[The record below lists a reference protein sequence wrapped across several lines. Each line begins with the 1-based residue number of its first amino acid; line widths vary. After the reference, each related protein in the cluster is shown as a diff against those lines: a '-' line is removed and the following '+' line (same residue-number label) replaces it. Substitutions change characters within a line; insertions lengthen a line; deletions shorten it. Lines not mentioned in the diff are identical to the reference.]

1 MWASA
6 IQVIFV
12 DRQDKNWWS
21 LTLVALARPSTHRH
35 LLPRPAMC
43 SIARNG
49 TAINLINSNHSL
61 SISFVRTLTA
71 SSPADIVYIGRST
84 ESVPVAWQIS
94 GHSRTAWG
102 LALIWIVLS
111 CKWGLAKPV
120 DKLLSYPSLL
130 PLSRLTYCAYLVH
143 PVSQIVMSFD
153 LKGTVHIQH
162 SLVLTIFIGNVMTS
176 YALALLLAVLFE
188 VPFVRMLKILF
199 GKF

>member
-1 MWASA
+1 
-6 IQVIFV
+6 
-12 DRQDKNWWS
+12 
-21 LTLVALARPSTHRH
+21 
-35 LLPRPAMC
+35 MC

-61 SISFVRTLTA
+61 SISFVRTLTHHRR
-71 SSPADIVYIGRST
+71 PYRLHRPFNQIHPGRLKN
-84 ESVPVAWQIS
+84 VGPLA
-94 GHSRTAWG
+94 RTAWG